1 MSDAGDQ
8 KIASDLAT
16 SRLIDAEWRARVDFE
31 LEASRQDRS
40 SLWQELRRNSFVTD
54 ETRAL
59 VNTVKLRQDM
69 LPSETAKA
77 VGELLIVRKG
87 VRFAAMGLGTGA
99 LTALGASVWHWV
111 SRFWSV

>member
-1 MSDAGDQ
+1 MDEDSE
-8 KIASDLAT
+8 IAM
-16 SRLIDAEWRARVDFE
+16 WRQHVDDE
-31 LEASRQDRS
+31 LELSRRDRS
-40 SLWQELRRNSFVTD
+40 ALWQEMRRNSYVTD
-54 ETRAL
+54 ETRSL
-59 VNTVKLRQDM
+59 VNTVKLKQDL

-77 VGELLIVRKG
+77 VSDILLLRKG